1 MTNDLRE
8 VSSEDFRKTWA
19 DAYAKV
25 FSGRDLDDHPFV
37 DKKWHQFPVGAPAFY
52 FSEPIDRLSPSEKN
66 HCKVYDALL
75 TAAAKVGDD
84 EVVLFLRGGPHR
96 NPSIF
101 SLRGPTLSGLQEL
114 RTRPDDGFD
123 RHIFGRSAAWGLA
136 ISWDEEVAVVGGT
149 SVFIDAFLKRAGGPD
164 ALRDDFLEF
173 SRYLADLSEEWRN
186 AVSRLKSQVGW

>member
-1 MTNDLRE
+1 LER
-8 VSSEDFRKTWA
+8 
-19 DAYAKV
+19 
-25 FSGRDLDDHPFV
+25 
-37 DKKWHQFPVGAPAFY
+37 
-52 FSEPIDRLSPSEKN
+52 N

-75 TAAAKVGDD
+75 TSVSKVGDD
-84 EVVLFLRGGPHR
+84 EIVLFLRGGPHR

-123 RHIFGRSAAWGLA
+123 RHVFGRSAAWRLA

-149 SVFIDAFLKRAGGPD
+149 TLFIDAFLKRAGGQD

-173 SRYLADLSEEWRN
+173 SRYLETLSDEWRN
-186 AVSRLKSQVGW
+186 AVSRLKSEVGW